1 MYCKAVCYGGKGV
14 TRHISLSE
22 GSSWNGFSPP
32 WDITWT
38 LEPCTH
44 APYQSFTMISNNRF
58 IFLAAFK
65 EQASKMPLLFS
76 RSAPIILSDGIA
88 YNVSTERSD
97 RDKAAPK
104 PSSTPGQYGPVRP
117 KSHNLSK
124 ARSLSSDFVDKAA
137 Y

>member
-1 MYCKAVCYGGKGV
+1 
-14 TRHISLSE
+14 
-22 GSSWNGFSPP
+22 
-32 WDITWT
+32 
-38 LEPCTH
+38 
-44 APYQSFTMISNNRF
+44 MISDNRF
-58 IFLAAFK
+58 IFLAALK
-65 EQASKMPLLFS
+65 EQATNMPLLFS

>member
-1 MYCKAVCYGGKGV
+1 M
-14 TRHISLSE
+14 
-22 GSSWNGFSPP
+22 
-32 WDITWT
+32 
-38 LEPCTH
+38 
-44 APYQSFTMISNNRF
+44 
-58 IFLAAFK
+58 AAFK